1 MRRYPKTAR
10 IGLAMALTCMAAS
23 AHELRPAY
31 LDLLEVQPGEYAVLW
46 KTPMRG
52 DMQLSL
58 TPEFSGDTTV
68 TSEVTTRSRSG
79 ASFEEWTLRAPMLRE
94 QTVRIRGLEG
104 TMTDAVVR
112 IMFADGSEW
121 RTLLTPRS
129 TSAAIPENLAYAV
142 PNSPSGD
149 GPSNRI
155 AAISAWAMMCI
166 AAAMVQTRRGGQ
178 WRRAIVG
185 IAYAVGVAAAFVL
198 VRVIVEII
206 PVA

>member
-1 MRRYPKTAR
+1 MRRFRTGTCF
-10 IGLAMALTCMAAS
+10 GLAIALACTAAS

-58 TPEFSGDTTV
+58 TPEFSGDATV
-68 TSEVTTRSRSG
+68 TSDVTTRSRSG
-79 ASFEEWTLRAPMLRE
+79 AAFEEWTLRAPMLRG

-104 TMTDAVVR
+104 TMTDAVMR
-112 IMFADGSEW
+112 IVFADGSEW

-129 TSAAIPENLAYAV
+129 TSAVIPENQEYAV
-142 PNSPSGD
+142 SNLPSRD

-155 AAISAWAMMCI
+155 AGISAWTMMCI
-166 AAAMVQTRRGGQ
+166 AAAIAQTRRSGQ
-178 WRRAIVG
+178 WRRAIVS
-185 IAYAVGVAAAFVL
+185 IAYAVGIAGAFVL
-198 VRVIVEII
+198 VRAIVEMI

>member
-1 MRRYPKTAR
+1 MT
-10 IGLAMALTCMAAS
+10 LTCMAAS

-58 TPEFSGDTTV
+58 TPEFSGDATV

-79 ASFEEWTLRAPMLRE
+79 AAFEEWTLRAPMLRGE
-94 QTVRIRGLEG
+94 TVRIRGLEG

-112 IMFADGSEW
+112 IVFADGSEW

-129 TSAAIPENLAYAV
+129 TSAVIPENQEYAV
-142 PNSPSGD
+142 PNLPSGD

-155 AAISAWAMMCI
+155 AGISAWAMMSI
-166 AAAMVQTRRGGQ
+166 AAAMARTRRGGT

-185 IAYAVGVAAAFVL
+185 IAYAVGIAGAFVL
-198 VRVIVEII
+198 LRVIVEII